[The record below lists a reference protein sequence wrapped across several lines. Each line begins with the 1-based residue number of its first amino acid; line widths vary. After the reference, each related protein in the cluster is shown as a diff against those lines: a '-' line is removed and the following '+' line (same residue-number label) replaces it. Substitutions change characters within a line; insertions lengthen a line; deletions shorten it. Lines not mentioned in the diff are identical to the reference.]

1 MMEQLLAHLVGDYIL
16 QTSHMAE
23 QKIRSWP
30 VALLH
35 AVVYTLPFTFITLSP
50 WALAVIC
57 GTHAVIDRYRLAHYV
72 AMVKNMAGDVKNWRD
87 YVTYTGYAETTPV
100 WLSVWLV
107 IVTDNTMHLLV
118 NYFAIKYL

>member
-23 QKIRSWP
+23 QKVRSWA

-35 AVVYTLPFTFITLSP
+35 ALVYTLPFTFITLSP

-57 GTHAVIDRYRLAHYV
+57 FTHALIDRYRLAHYV
-72 AMVKNMAGDVKNWRD
+72 AMAKNIAGDPGHWRD
-87 YVTYTGYAETTPV
+87 YVTHSGYAASTPA
-100 WLSVWLV
+100 WMAAWLV
-107 IVTDNTMHLLV
+107 IITDNTMHLLT
-118 NYFAIKYL
+118 NYFAISYL